1 MLAGLGL
8 AVSEGDV
15 AGRGETDTG
24 GGMRPP
30 TPSLDEGMYSR
41 GLGIGDAG
49 TAGNADG
56 ESEKAEAGEGTGCA
70 YYVTKRGVQAEMNKD
85 TAY

>member
-15 AGRGETDTG
+15 AGLGDTDTG
-24 GGMRPP
+24 GGMRPSS
-30 TPSLDEGMYSR
+30 PSLEDTCSW
-41 GLGIGDAG
+41 GLGMGDAG

-56 ESEKAEAGEGTGCA
+56 DAEI
-70 YYVTKRGVQAEMNKD
+70 
-85 TAY
+85 